1 MCLDVKHAIVQFPAL
16 RMRKHWLLILQVALS
31 FFLLWRI
38 FGHPTLRQ
46 EAARLLGEAD
56 LVWLLGGLFTALL
69 TEFLCAVRWW
79 LMLRIFGVPVG
90 FGRTCAFAGAGLF
103 FSLGLPGSGGG
114 DAFRI
119 LYVMRL
125 HPTRKLRAALSVLA
139 DRLSGLFA
147 LLLTVVFPV
156 LRHAQFAA
164 HPESYAILAA
174 AGTVLVIAALLVLLW
189 WMTTWPS
196 LHQKWIH
203 LAPAKIRPQAVRLG
217 HIFAGMGNHPRP
229 VFTAIALSYA
239 ALLAHFTTY
248 WFSVRAFGLPLSPG
262 DIFAIMPLVDS
273 LTILPVTLYGI
284 GLRETLF
291 EYLLG
296 GLFGVAPGAAT
307 LASLGGFS
315 LQAAVA
321 LLGGL
326 LIPFTAPR
334 KTTA

>member
-1 MCLDVKHAIVQFPAL
+1 MVQFPDL
-16 RMRKHWLLILQVALS
+16 RMRKHWLLILQVSLS
-31 FFLLWRI
+31 VLLLWRI
-38 FGHPTLRQ
+38 FGHPALRS
-46 EAARLLGEAD
+46 EAVRVLGEAD
-56 LVWLLGGLFTALL
+56 PVWLLGGLFTALL
-69 TEFLCAVRWW
+69 TEFLCAIRWW
-79 LMLRIFGVPVG
+79 LMLRIFGVPIG
-90 FGRTCAFAGAGLF
+90 FGRTRAFAGAGLF

-125 HPTRKLRAALSVLA
+125 HPARKLRAAISVLA
-139 DRLSGLFA
+139 DRLCGLFA

-164 HPESYAILAA
+164 HPKSHAILVA
-174 AGTVLVIAALLVLLW
+174 AGTVLAVASLLVLLW

-217 HIFAGMGNHPRP
+217 HIFAWMGRHPRP
-229 VFTAIALSYA
+229 VLAALALSCA
-239 ALLAHFTTY
+239 ALLTHFTTY
-248 WFSVRAFGLPLSPG
+248 WFSVRAFGLPLSLG
-262 DIFAIMPLVDS
+262 DLFAIMPLVD
-273 LTILPVTLYGI
+273 TITMLPVTLYGI

-296 GLFGVAPGAAT
+296 GLFGIAPGAAT
-307 LASLGGFS
+307 LASLGGFA
-315 LQAAVA
+315 LQATVA
-321 LLGGL
+321 LLGGM

-334 KTTA
+334 RESA

>member
-1 MCLDVKHAIVQFPAL
+1 MVQFPDL
-16 RMRKHWLLILQVALS
+16 RMRKHWLLILQVSLS
-31 FFLLWRI
+31 VLLLWRI
-38 FGHPTLRQ
+38 FGHPALRS
-46 EAARLLGEAD
+46 EAVRVLGEAD
-56 LVWLLGGLFTALL
+56 PVWLLGGLFTALL
-69 TEFLCAVRWW
+69 TEFLCAIRWW
-79 LMLRIFGVPVG
+79 IMLRIFGVPIG

-114 DAFRI
+114 DALRI

-125 HPTRKLRAALSVLA
+125 HPARKLRAALSVLA
-139 DRLSGLFA
+139 DRLCGLFA

-164 HPESYAILAA
+164 HPESHAILVA
-174 AGTVLVIAALLVLLW
+174 AGTVLAVASLLVLLW

-217 HIFAGMGNHPRP
+217 HIFAWMGRHPRP
-229 VFTAIALSYA
+229 VLAALALSCA
-239 ALLAHFTTY
+239 ALLTHFTTY
-248 WFSVRAFGLPLSPG
+248 WFSVRAFGLPLSLG
-262 DIFAIMPLVDS
+262 DLFAIMPLVDT
-273 LTILPVTLYGI
+273 LTMLPVTLYGI

-296 GLFGVAPGAAT
+296 GLFGIAPGAAT
-307 LASLGGFS
+307 LASLGGFA
-315 LQAAVA
+315 LQATVA
-321 LLGGL
+321 LLGGM

-334 KTTA
+334 RESA

>member
-1 MCLDVKHAIVQFPAL
+1 
-16 RMRKHWLLILQVALS
+16 
-31 FFLLWRI
+31 
-38 FGHPTLRQ
+38 
-46 EAARLLGEAD
+46 
-56 LVWLLGGLFTALL
+56 
-69 TEFLCAVRWW
+69 
-79 LMLRIFGVPVG
+79 MLRIFGVPIG

-125 HPTRKLRAALSVLA
+125 HPARKLRAALSVLA
-139 DRLSGLFA
+139 DRLCGLFA

-164 HPESYAILAA
+164 HPESHAILVA
-174 AGTVLVIAALLVLLW
+174 AGTVLAVASLLVLLW

-217 HIFAGMGNHPRP
+217 HIFAWMGRHPRP
-229 VFTAIALSYA
+229 VLAALALSCA
-239 ALLAHFTTY
+239 ALLTHFTTY
-248 WFSVRAFGLPLSPG
+248 WFSVRAFGLPLSLG
-262 DIFAIMPLVDS
+262 DLFAIMPLVDT
-273 LTILPVTLYGI
+273 LTMLPVTLYGI

-296 GLFGVAPGAAT
+296 GLFGIAPGAAT
-307 LASLGGFS
+307 LASLGGFA
-315 LQAAVA
+315 LQATVA
-321 LLGGL
+321 LLGGM

-334 KTTA
+334 RESA

>member
-1 MCLDVKHAIVQFPAL
+1 M
-16 RMRKHWLLILQVALS
+16 
-31 FFLLWRI
+31 
-38 FGHPTLRQ
+38 
-46 EAARLLGEAD
+46 
-56 LVWLLGGLFTALL
+56 
-69 TEFLCAVRWW
+69 
-79 LMLRIFGVPVG
+79 
-90 FGRTCAFAGAGLF
+90 
-103 FSLGLPGSGGG
+103 
-114 DAFRI
+114 
-119 LYVMRL
+119 
-125 HPTRKLRAALSVLA
+125 
-139 DRLSGLFA
+139 
-147 LLLTVVFPV
+147 LLTVVFPV

-217 HIFAGMGNHPRP
+217 HIFAWMGRHPRP
-229 VFTAIALSYA
+229 VLAALALSCA
-239 ALLAHFTTY
+239 ALLTHFTTY
-248 WFSVRAFGLPLSPG
+248 WFSVRAFGLQLSLG
-262 DIFAIMPLVDS
+262 DLFAIMPLVDT
-273 LTILPVTLYGI
+273 LTMLPVTLYGI

-296 GLFGVAPGAAT
+296 GLFGIAPGAAT

>member
-1 MCLDVKHAIVQFPAL
+1 MCLDAGHAMVQFPDL
-16 RMRKHWLLILQVALS
+16 RMRKHWLLILQVSLS
-31 FFLLWRI
+31 VLLLWRI
-38 FGHPTLRQ
+38 FGHPALRS
-46 EAARLLGEAD
+46 EAVRVLGEAD
-56 LVWLLGGLFTALL
+56 PVWLLGGLFTALL
-69 TEFLCAVRWW
+69 TEFLCAIRWW
-79 LMLRIFGVPVG
+79 LMLRIFGVPIG

-125 HPTRKLRAALSVLA
+125 HPARKLRAALSVLA
-139 DRLSGLFA
+139 DRLCGLFA

-164 HPESYAILAA
+164 HPESHAILVA
-174 AGTVLVIAALLVLLW
+174 AGTVLAVASLLVLLW

-217 HIFAGMGNHPRP
+217 HIFAWMGRHPRP
-229 VFTAIALSYA
+229 VLAALALSCA
-239 ALLAHFTTY
+239 ALLTHFTTY
-248 WFSVRAFGLPLSPG
+248 WFSVRAFGLPLSLG
-262 DIFAIMPLVDS
+262 DLFAIMPLVDT
-273 LTILPVTLYGI
+273 LTMLPVTLYGI

-296 GLFGVAPGAAT
+296 GLFGIAPGAAT
-307 LASLGGFS
+307 LASLGGFA
-315 LQAAVA
+315 LQATVA
-321 LLGGL
+321 LLGGM

-334 KTTA
+334 RESA